1 MEEKR
6 ELNLE
11 EMEKISGGIH
21 DQKENRRYEIFWG
34 DEVNCPYCQAVLDSN
49 WDLSYHIKS
58 VHPEHA
64 SGI

>member
-21 DQKENRRYEIFWG
+21 DQQENRRYEIFG
-34 DEVNCPYCQAVLDSN
+34 
-49 WDLSYHIKS
+49 
-58 VHPEHA
+58 
-64 SGI
+64 GGRG